1 MKHINL
7 FMIKK
12 FKLFERY
19 NIMSSELVDKLD
31 DDDIETLYDEN
42 YSISVSEIILMMP
55 SYVWDNFD
63 KEKFLNDFINDMINN
78 QTLEDFNEYDLKKY
92 IESNFTTQKEQKIL
106 DIYNSNNDEDES
118 EYEDNMLDD
127 LDDDELREVIEDS
140 NEEEEFIREIT
151 EKSYTD
157 AEDVFSDFYGIDVYD
172 KNMIDKN
179 NKHKIYNSYS
189 QYVDD
194 DGIIQSW
201 KDGENFEEKKNYVK
215 DNINYIGLSIEI
227 QKKLLESEKSNA
239 LLLFDYFE
247 NYSPNRKQYDN
258 ISNKY
263 NFQKAY
269 IEAYM
274 EDNFAGAIDEA
285 DEDDKEEISEL
296 RAKSLKNLYDSFG
309 LNPKLEEEFTEDM
322 WMINSD
328 KFKL

>member
-1 MKHINL
+1 
-7 FMIKK
+7 MIKK

-19 NIMSSELVDKLD
+19 IMSSELVDKLD

-42 YSISVSEIILMMP
+42 YSISVSELIYMMP

-63 KEKFLNDFINDMINN
+63 KEKFLNDFINDMING

-157 AEDVFSDFYGIDVYD
+157 AEDVFSDFCGIDVND
-172 KNMIDKN
+172 NKNMIDKN

-201 KDGENFEEKKNYVK
+201 KDGEDFEEKKNYVK

-247 NYSPNRKQYDN
+247 NYSTNRNQQYGN

-274 EDNFAGAIDEA
+274 EDNFAGAIDDA

-309 LNPKLEEEFTEDM
+309 LNSKLEEEFTEDM

-328 KFKL
+328 KFNL